1 MCPHATETVSPRQ
14 LLVAC
19 SYTMTQVWAVLDR
32 EKGQSRTNHAPG
44 ASWVVS
50 PAHAPL
56 PPFVYAECVYAYGR
70 MTSSP
75 M

>member
-19 SYTMTQVWAVLDR
+19 SYTMIQVWAVLV
-32 EKGQSRTNHAPG
+32 QSRTNHAPG
-44 ASWVVS
+44 ASWVVL

-56 PPFVYAECVYAYGR
+56 APICVCR
-70 MTSSP
+70 VRVCVWP
-75 M
+75 NDV